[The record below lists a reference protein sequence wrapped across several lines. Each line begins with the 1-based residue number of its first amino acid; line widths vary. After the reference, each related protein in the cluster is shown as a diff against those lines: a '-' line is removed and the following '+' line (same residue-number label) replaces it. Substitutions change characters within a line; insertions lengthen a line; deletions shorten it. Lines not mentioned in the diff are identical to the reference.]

1 MEYGVEYGTCKDG
14 IGINI
19 GPHINEVQMLYGFY

>member
-1 MEYGVEYGTCKDG
+1 MEYGVEYGVKYGTCKDG

-19 GPHINEVQMLYGFY
+19 GPHINEV

>member
-1 MEYGVEYGTCKDG
+1 MEYGVEYGVEYGTSKDG

-19 GPHINEVQMLYGFY
+19 GPHINEV